1 MRKALAEL
9 GSASARQ
16 SRAVGSDQVPG
27 PEQIVEMRNISKSF
41 GGVQALK
48 KVSFACRTGEVH
60 TVVGQNGAGKSTLMK
75 ILAGDYP
82 ADEGEIYLEGKRVRF
97 ASPRE
102 AQALGISIIHQEL
115 NLMPELSVSANV
127 FLGRE
132 PRHAFGFL
140 SESELSKRSTEVL
153 ARLGVDIDPSARVG
167 SLSIAQQQMVEIA
180 KALAVEARVVIMDE
194 PSATLGTGELERLF
208 QAIYSLKRQG
218 VAVIYISHRLA
229 EVFMVSDRVTVFRDG
244 EVVDS
249 RPVGE
254 FKRVSLVR
262 MMIGSSTFT
271 EQFPPRSSSLGPE
284 VVRVENLVSEP
295 FLHGVSLSVRG
306 GEIVGLAGLMGS
318 GRSEL
323 ARAII
328 GVLRCSK
335 GAVHFNGVAVRFKSP
350 RAAIIKGI
358 GYLPESRKE
367 EGLVMGMSLMHNAAL
382 ASLRSRSVLGF
393 IKRRAERVAVETTA
407 GTLAIR
413 TPSLQQEVE
422 RLSGGNQQKVAIAK
436 WLICEPRLIIF
447 DEPTRGVD
455 VKAKTEIWKLMRTL
469 ADAGAA
475 VLMIS
480 SELPEIIGMS
490 DRIVVL
496 HKGRAAG
503 ELAAAHA
510 DEETIL
516 TLASFGELS
525 SHDVI
530 N

>member
-1 MRKALAEL
+1 
-9 GSASARQ
+9 
-16 SRAVGSDQVPG
+16 
-27 PEQIVEMRNISKSF
+27 MRNISKSF

-48 KVSFACRTGEVH
+48 KVSFRCRTGEVH

-75 ILAGDYP
+75 ILAGDYA
-82 ADEGEIYLEGKRVRF
+82 ADEGEIYMAGKRVRI
-97 ASPRE
+97 ASPRD

-115 NLMPELSVSANV
+115 NLLPELSVAANV

-132 PRHAFGFL
+132 PRHTFGFL
-140 SESELSKRSTEVL
+140 TDSELSKRSTEVL
-153 ARLGVDIDPSARVG
+153 SRLGVDIDPAARVG

-180 KALAVEARVVIMDE
+180 KALLVNARVVIMDE
-194 PSATLGTGELERLF
+194 PSATLGTRELERLF
-208 QAIYSLKRQG
+208 QAIHSLKRQG

-249 RPVGE
+249 RPVAE
-254 FKRVSLVR
+254 FERVSLVR

-271 EQFPPRSSSLGPE
+271 EQFPPKSVSRGRE
-284 VVRVENLVSEP
+284 VVRTTNLVAEP
-295 FLHGVSLSVRG
+295 MLHGVNLSVHA

-323 ARAII
+323 ARAVM

-335 GAVHFNGVAVRFKSP
+335 GAVQFDGIPVTFRSP
-350 RAAIIKGI
+350 RTAITHGI

-367 EGLVMGMSLMHNAAL
+367 EGLVMGMSIMHNAAL
-382 ASLRSRSVLGF
+382 PSLRTRQFLGF
-393 IKRRAERVAVETTA
+393 IRRHAERAVVEKTA
-407 GTLAIR
+407 ATLSIM

-436 WLICEPRLIIF
+436 WLICDPRLIIF

-455 VKAKTEIWKLMRTL
+455 VLAKTEIWKLMRAL
-469 ADAGAA
+469 ANQGAA

-490 DRIVVL
+490 DRIIVL
-496 HKGRAAG
+496 HRGRVAG
-503 ELAAAHA
+503 ELAVADA
-510 DEETIL
+510 DEERLL
-516 TLASFGELS
+516 TLASFGESS
-525 SHDVI
+525 SHAAI